1 MIRKMQV
8 AGASASYAA
17 PSLFSRTTFSRA
29 PQAPRAAQAP
39 RDRTLRGDF
48 SAQLESHLKK
58 QGGSALLYGGVTL
71 GLLASA
77 ALSVYLWKQR
87 ERALNLLQTTP
98 FERAEELISS
108 CEHKIEDI
116 ERAIEELKQASR

>member
-1 MIRKMQV
+1 MLRKMQV
-8 AGASASYAA
+8 AGGSASFAS
-17 PSLFSRTTFSRA
+17 PMLFSRSAKAPNAKASGGRA
-29 PQAPRAAQAP
+29 
-39 RDRTLRGDF
+39 DF
-48 SAQLESHLKK
+48 AAQLESHMKK
-58 QGGSALLYGGVTL
+58 HPGGALLYGGVTL

>member
-1 MIRKMQV
+1 MMLRKLQA
-8 AGASASYAA
+8 AGGSPSSFA
-17 PSLFSRTTFSRA
+17 PSSLFARDNAKSRDNARFKDPHPNT
-29 PQAPRAAQAP
+29 
-39 RDRTLRGDF
+39 
-48 SAQLESHLKK
+48 
-58 QGGSALLYGGVTL
+58 QGNALLYSGVTL

-77 ALSVYLWKQR
+77 AISVYWWKQR

-116 ERAIEELKQASR
+116 ERAIEELKQAAR

>member
-1 MIRKMQV
+1 MLRKMQV
-8 AGASASYAA
+8 AGATASYTA
-17 PSLFSRTTFSRA
+17 PALLSRTSFSRA
-29 PQAPRAAQAP
+29 VQAP

-58 QGGSALLYGGVTL
+58 QRGGALLYGGVTL
-71 GLLASA
+71 GLVASA

-87 ERALNLLQTTP
+87 ERALNLLQATP

>member
-1 MIRKMQV
+1 MQV
-8 AGASASYAA
+8 AGGSASYGAT
-17 PSLFSRTTFSRA
+17 PFFSRNDN
-29 PQAPRAAQAP
+29 APRNDAKRSELAAH
-39 RDRTLRGDF
+39 
-48 SAQLESHLKK
+48 LESQLKK
-58 QGGSALLYGGVTL
+58 QPGGALLYGGVTL

>member
-1 MIRKMQV
+1 MMLRKLQV
-8 AGASASYAA
+8 AGTSASYAT
-17 PSLFSRTTFSRA
+17 PSLSSRFARTPRERA
-29 PQAPRAAQAP
+29 PRV
-39 RDRTLRGDF
+39 F
-48 SAQLESHLKK
+48 SAQLETHLKK
-58 QGGSALLYGGVTL
+58 QNGGALLYGGVTL

-87 ERALNLLQTTP
+87 ERALNLLHTTP